1 MRVSRVANSVYKRYS
16 DYASRIAAEKR
27 IDEVR
32 SVVSDQFDGI
42 SDMLYE
48 MARDIETDSHFDN
61 TAAEKAA
68 AALKNLNIQVDECSS
83 RHR

>member
-1 MRVSRVANSVYKRYS
+1 M
-16 DYASRIAAEKR
+16 
-27 IDEVR
+27 
-32 SVVSDQFDGI
+32 VSDQFDGI

-48 MARDIETDSHFDN
+48 LARDIETDSHFDN

-83 RHR
+83 RTDKFGRIKIELKLKKRVLPCLISCRS